1 LHCSHLQGRAGDLDR
16 AEQEIGLR
24 ATVDTVDRDI
34 CETSVSA
41 SEKPLEL
48 LELVEDGECTICC
61 CTKGCVTNVCCRG
74 SGSIGVRATS
84 FACCEGTGLAGF
96 ASCAAAFSA
105 CCALSSSR
113 LRSASLRAIVA
124 FLAAAEAL
132 AACTRTALRLSL
144 LMPASNATN
153 EMPPCCARGF
163 EDDVFELLAP
173 LPLPLALFPAPDPFG
188 A

>member
-1 LHCSHLQGRAGDLDR
+1 LCVK
-16 AEQEIGLR
+16 
-24 ATVDTVDRDI
+24 VDTVEREI

-48 LELVEDGECTICC
+48 LELVEDGECTIVCC
-61 CTKGCVTNVCCRG
+61 IGGSAANVCCRG
-74 SGSIGVRATS
+74 SGSTGIGPKYLD
-84 FACCEGTGLAGF
+84 CCDGAGITGF
-96 ASCAAAFSA
+96 TSCAAAFSA
-105 CCALSSSR
+105 SCALSSSR

-132 AACTRTALRLSL
+132 AACTRTALRVSL
-144 LMPASNATN
+144 LIPASKATK